1 MTQLRMAA
9 MANMALANVAVVTD
23 HFQLSAICERK
34 LPKEQLTS

>member
-1 MTQLRMAA
+1 MTA
-9 MANMALANVAVVTD
+9 MNGCNGNMALANVAVVTD